1 MELIEGADMK
11 KATEINGINVT
22 EMLEF
27 KDRVVQDSAKAD
39 RNPALVAH
47 WVGGSRSR
55 VEFKDKVVHIG
66 GDDELN
72 PMQMFLATL
81 AACDVDLVAMHAS
94 FLGLKIEK
102 LSVEA
107 TGHFNVQSYLGLD
120 NAPGSGYDAIAYTVR
135 LSVPDI
141 TAEQIAHLRERCVLS
156 SPVGDS
162 LTRAIPLK
170 LEFVANR

>member
-1 MELIEGADMK
+1 MNKD
-11 KATEINGINVT
+11 TVINGVNVT
-22 EMLEF
+22 ALLEF
-27 KDRVVQDSAKAD
+27 KDKVVQDSTGAE

-94 FLGLKIEK
+94 FLGLTIES

-120 NAPGSGYDAIAYTVR
+120 GAPGSGYDAIAYTVR
-135 LSVPDI
+135 LSAPGV
-141 TAEQIAHLRERCVLS
+141 TLEQIALLRERCKRS
-156 SPVGDS
+156 SPVGDT

-170 LEFVANR
+170 LEFKAVR

>member
-1 MELIEGADMK
+1 MNKDTG
-11 KATEINGINVT
+11 INGVNVT
-22 EMLEF
+22 ELLEF
-27 KDRVVQDSAKAD
+27 KDRVAQDSTKAD
-39 RNPALVAH
+39 RNPTLIAH

-94 FLGLKIEK
+94 FLGLKIES

-120 NAPGSGYDAIAYTVR
+120 SAPGSGYDAIAYTVR
-135 LSVPDI
+135 LSVPGA
-141 TAEQIAHLRERCVLS
+141 TPQQIAHLRERKRLM
-156 SPVGDS
+156 PNVGRLFVS
-162 LTRAIPLK
+162 LRFISLH
-170 LEFVANR
+170 NRF

>member
-1 MELIEGADMK
+1 MNIDTG
-11 KATEINGINVT
+11 INGVNVS
-22 EMLEF
+22 ELLEF
-27 KDRVVQDSAKAD
+27 KDRVAQDSTKAD
-39 RNPALVAH
+39 RNPMLIAH

-81 AACDVDLVAMHAS
+81 AACDADLVAMHAS
-94 FLGLKIEK
+94 FLGLKLES
-102 LSVEA
+102 LTVEA

-135 LSVPDI
+135 LSAPGVTP
-141 TAEQIAHLRERCVLS
+141 EQIALLRERCQRS

-170 LEFVANR
+170 LEFEADR

>member
-1 MELIEGADMK
+1 MNKDTG
-11 KATEINGINVT
+11 INDVNVT
-22 EMLEF
+22 ELLEF
-27 KDRVVQDSAKAD
+27 KDRVAQDSTKAD
-39 RNPALVAH
+39 RNPTLIAH

-94 FLGLKIEK
+94 FLGLKLES
-102 LSVEA
+102 LTVEA
-107 TGHFNVQSYLGLD
+107 TGHFNVQSYLGLH

-135 LSVPDI
+135 LSAPGVTP
-141 TAEQIAHLRERCVLS
+141 EQIALLRERCERS

-170 LEFVANR
+170 LEFEADR

>member
-1 MELIEGADMK
+1 MNKDTG
-11 KATEINGINVT
+11 INGVNLT
-22 EMLEF
+22 ELLEF
-27 KDRVVQDSAKAD
+27 KDRVAQDSTKAD
-39 RNPALVAH
+39 RNPMLIAH

-94 FLGLKIEK
+94 FLGLKLES
-102 LSVEA
+102 LTVEA

-135 LSVPDI
+135 LSAPGVTP
-141 TAEQIAHLRERCVLS
+141 EQIALLRDRCERS

-170 LEFVANR
+170 LEFEADR

>member
-1 MELIEGADMK
+1 MNKDTG
-11 KATEINGINVT
+11 INGVNLT
-22 EMLEF
+22 ELLEF
-27 KDRVVQDSAKAD
+27 KDRVAQDSTKAD
-39 RNPALVAH
+39 RNPMLIAH

-94 FLGLKIEK
+94 FLGLKLES
-102 LSVEA
+102 LTVEA

-135 LSVPDI
+135 LSAPGVTP
-141 TAEQIAHLRERCVLS
+141 EQIALLRDRCERA

-170 LEFVANR
+170 LEFEADT